1 MIIIDD
7 HSRMASTTDA
17 VYSFMILLSQDVF
30 KGPFSM
36 FRDEYQM
43 SGFLDEGKGQLPDTD
58 LCDLFPGETLI
69 SHSFY
74 SPLFSY
80 INGRRERN

>member
-17 VYSFMILLSQDVF
+17 VYSFIILLSQDVF

-36 FRDEYQM
+36 FRDEYYQM
-43 SGFLDEGKGQLPDTD
+43 SGFLDEGKGQLQDTD

-69 SHSFY
+69 SHTFH
-74 SPLFSY
+74 SPLFS
-80 INGRRERN
+80 I